1 MRVLVLNWRDVKHP
15 RSGGAEFFT
24 QEIAKRLVGAGDE
37 VEWFTAGFAGSPNE
51 ERVDGVKVVRSGQQ
65 WTVHTHAIR
74 RYRGRL
80 KGRFDAVIDEVNTIP
95 FFTPL
100 WADIPCLMLIFQ
112 LAREVWWYESRFP
125 LSAVGY
131 LAEPIY
137 LRFYR
142 DVPVMTAA
150 DSTVDDLR
158 SLGFR
163 NRLTTIPVGIEQI
176 SPLLRTAKEPV
187 PTFIYVGRL
196 APSKR
201 VDDIIAAFAAYE
213 RVAGTAK
220 LWLVGE
226 GPDQTRLQRQ
236 VSRLGITADVEFLG
250 RIPREEKHCRM
261 ARAHLLLMAS
271 AREGW
276 GLVVTEANACGT
288 PAVVYDVPGLRDSV
302 RHGVSGLVVQ
312 PRPEALTDGML
323 TMTRNRD
330 LYNGLATE
338 ARSWSRQLNFDATAA
353 AVRRELLRSCSS

>member
-1 MRVLVLNWRDVKHP
+1 LRILILNWRDIKHP

-24 QEIAKRLVGAGDE
+24 HEIAKRLVDAGNE
-37 VEWFTAGFAGSPNE
+37 VEWFTASFAGGAKE
-51 ERVDGVKVVRSGQQ
+51 ELIDGVNVVRSGQQ
-65 WTVHTHAIR
+65 WTVHTHAIG

-80 KGRFDAVIDEVNTIP
+80 RGRFDAVIDEVNTIP

-100 WADIPCLMLIFQ
+100 WADIPRLMLIFQ

-125 LSAVGY
+125 LSAIGY
-131 LAEPIY
+131 LAEPMY
-137 LRFYR
+137 LRLYR
-142 DVPVMTAA
+142 DVPVLTAA
-150 DSTVDDLR
+150 DSTLDDLR
-158 SLGFR
+158 KLGFR

-176 SPLLRTAKEPV
+176 SPSCPAVKEPV

-201 VDDIIAAFAAYE
+201 VDEIISAFAGYE

-226 GPDQTRLQRQ
+226 GPDEGRLQRH
-236 VSRLGITADVEFLG
+236 VSRLGITPDVEFLG
-250 RIPREEKHCRM
+250 RIPQDEKHRRM
-261 ARAHLLLMAS
+261 ARAHMLLMAS

-302 RHGVSGLVVQ
+302 RHGESGLVVH
-312 PRPEALTDGML
+312 PRPEALTAGML
-323 TMTRNRD
+323 TMTRNPE
-330 LYNGLATE
+330 LYDRLATE
-338 ARSWSRQLNFDATAA
+338 ARNWSRRLNFDATAA
-353 AVRRELLRSCSS
+353 AVQHELLRSSSS

>member
-1 MRVLVLNWRDVKHP
+1 LRILVLNWRDVKHP

-24 QEIAKRLVGAGDE
+24 HEIAKRLVQAGDE
-37 VEWFTAGFAGSPNE
+37 VEWFTAGFAGGPTE
-51 ERVDGVKVVRSGQQ
+51 ESVDGVHVVRSGRQ

-80 KGRFDAVIDEVNTIP
+80 RGRFDAIVDEVNTIP

-112 LAREVWWYESRFP
+112 LAREVWWYETRFP
-125 LSAVGY
+125 LSAAGY

-137 LRFYR
+137 LRLYR
-142 DVPVMTAA
+142 DVPVLTAA
-150 DSTVDDLR
+150 DSTLDDLR
-158 SLGFR
+158 GLGFR
-163 NRLTTIPVGIEQI
+163 NRLTRIPVGIEQI
-176 SPLLRTAKEPV
+176 NPSCHAAKEPV

-213 RVAGTAK
+213 RVAGPAK

-226 GPDQTRLQRQ
+226 GPDHIRLQRQ
-236 VSRLGITADVEFLG
+236 VSRLGITADVEFFG

-261 ARAHLLLMAS
+261 ARAHVLLMAS

-302 RHGVSGLVVQ
+302 RHGESGLVVP
-312 PRPEALTDGML
+312 PRPEALTEGML
-323 TMTRNRD
+323 TMTGNPE
-330 LYNGLATE
+330 LYNSLVTE
-338 ARSWSRQLNFDATAA
+338 AQSWSQRLNFDATAA
-353 AVRRELLRSCSS
+353 TVQDELRRSASS